1 MYYGKV
7 SAKFL
12 LNFANETID
21 WWHGSLIND
30 FIKIP
35 QDKVYASIEGVYSGP
50 QWLGIAVEHSN
61 GGVV

>member
-21 WWHGSLIND
+21 WWHGLLIND

-35 QDKVYASIEGVYSGP
+35 QHTLALKAFIQDHSG
-50 QWLGIAVEHSN
+50 WV
-61 GGVV
+61 